1 MFRNLIRR
9 IKVKISSATPERYA
23 NYLRSKGAV
32 IGEHCTIHPGAGFGS
47 EPYLI
52 EIGDHV
58 TLNGSVQLLTHD
70 GGVEVLMDLG
80 YCQRPDKFGRIRVGN
95 NVFVGANA
103 IVLPGVTIGSN
114 VIIGAGA
121 VVSRD
126 VPDNVVAAGVPA
138 RVICTIDEFYQKNR
152 DKILETKY
160 MSSGEKRTILTQM
173 MEEGKL

>member
-1 MFRNLIRR
+1 MFKKIIQK
-9 IKVKISSATPERYA
+9 IKLKIAHQSPKKYEA
-23 NYLRSKGAV
+23 YLRSKGAV
-32 IGEHCTIHPGAGFGS
+32 IGQRCTIHPGAGFGS

-58 TLNGSVQLLTHD
+58 KITGSAHFLTHD

-126 VPDNVVAAGVPA
+126 VPDNVVTAGVPA